1 MEMPNSVDS
10 PYANKG
16 DTYAAN
22 PASPLG
28 RPLGTSDNPP
38 VEHTMEKLVVFS
50 DYANIAA
57 GYENQG
63 VTPDH
68 RDLLAYLSEGRFL
81 VEAHAFVPIDPR
93 NPTGR
98 DAAIEDLWEA
108 RYLVHTKTGMA
119 VGDSYRCDL
128 DVEITLEMMRAAEV
142 IKPDIMV
149 LISGDK
155 DFIPLILEL
164 RRRGVRVEVAA
175 LPGVNAAREMMQKAS
190 GFIDLSMYQRERDVA
205 YTASSLAG
213 DARDECAWDHVE
225 L

>member
-28 RPLGTSDNPP
+28 SPLGTSDNPP

-68 RDLLAYLSEGRFL
+68 RDLLAYLSRVG
-81 VEAHAFVPIDPR
+81 HASRTKDSAAMLTLATLPCRQTVHDAY
-93 NPTGR
+93 PTGLR
-98 DAAIEDLWEA
+98 GSLGWNKSSCSGSLTGVWTVWRTNTKRRAWVQHLG
-108 RYLVHTKTGMA
+108 VHWA
-119 VGDSYRCDL
+119 SNP
-128 DVEITLEMMRAAEV
+128 AW
-142 IKPDIMV
+142 
-149 LISGDK
+149 
-155 DFIPLILEL
+155 
-164 RRRGVRVEVAA
+164 VRS
-175 LPGVNAAREMMQKAS
+175 R
-190 GFIDLSMYQRERDVA
+190 
-205 YTASSLAG
+205 
-213 DARDECAWDHVE
+213 
-225 L
+225 